1 VGRSNKELIT
11 NLTATPKGMGNAT
24 LIGYGMIEPIG
35 LNRYVGSGNDISRN
49 QRIAYGFKNF
59 RSVIDDGVLCG
70 TPFGKVIRVRFV
82 NMTTG
87 ETLTSATGMND
98 DLDDNTSNTIEN
110 NPSHVVLR
118 MLFID
123 GDEVPDR

>member
-1 VGRSNKELIT
+1 MWYTFRQS
-11 NLTATPKGMGNAT
+11 AQ
-24 LIGYGMIEPIG
+24 
-35 LNRYVGSGNDISRN
+35 GS
-49 QRIAYGFKNF
+49 
-59 RSVIDDGVLCG
+59 LCQYD
-70 TPFGKVIRVRFV
+70 
-82 NMTTG
+82 TG

-110 NPSHVVLR
+110 NPTHVVLR